1 MQGDSSCCDACWWPP
16 PKTCSL
22 WGSPGSPAPE
32 LYRCFCPKL
41 EVFGHRFSQ
50 LSVSFNRTSGEVHLH
65 HQNLRDVEH
74 CMPPDSE
81 LAAQQF
87 PQRFHEN
94 HEIPPFP
101 KNLTSK
107 SKTCRKNRAAS
118 GPGLKAGETSASWDG
133 TAHVMIFETLAQMTQ
148 PSGRRESICV

>member
-1 MQGDSSCCDACWWPP
+1 MTLAGGLHQKRAAC
-16 PKTCSL
+16 
-22 WGSPGSPAPE
+22 G
-32 LYRCFCPKL
+32 
-41 EVFGHRFSQ
+41 VHR
-50 LSVSFNRTSGEVHLH
+50 VHLPRNFTDAFV
-65 HQNLRDVEH
+65 QNLSSFVTDFHSFQYLSIAPQGRSIFIIRICGMLSTVCLQIQSLQPSSSPRDS
-74 CMPPDSE
+74 MKIMK
-81 LAAQQF
+81 F
-87 PQRFHEN
+87 